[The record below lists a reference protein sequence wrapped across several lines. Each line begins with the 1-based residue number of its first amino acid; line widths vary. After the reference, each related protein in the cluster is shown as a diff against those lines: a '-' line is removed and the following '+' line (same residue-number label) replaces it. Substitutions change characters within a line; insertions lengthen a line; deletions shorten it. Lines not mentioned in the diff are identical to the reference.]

1 MKLSRLRGRKIND
14 HVLRKGSMWKG
25 KHLSVRWIAGA
36 PRHPSIDPAKPG
48 VYAGTLISAKTEPS
62 SVKRK
67 RMRRRCREAL
77 RVAVKSIPE
86 IPASQLLILPR
97 SSSLTCAFPEIEEDI
112 RKFLSVLT
120 SWHPPRNHGNSSN
133 LR

>member
-14 HVLRKGSMWKG
+14 HVLRKGSLWKG
-25 KHLSVRWIAGA
+25 RHLSVRWMRGA
-36 PRHPSIDPAKPG
+36 PRHPAIDPAKQG

-62 SVKRK
+62 SVKRN

-77 RVAVKSIPE
+77 RVAVKSIAE
-86 IPASQLLILPR
+86 IPPSQLLILPR
-97 SSSLTCAFPEIEEDI
+97 SSSLTCAFPEIEDDI
-112 RKFLSVLT
+112 RKFLSILT
-120 SWHPPRNHGNSSN
+120 SWHRPSPGSSSN